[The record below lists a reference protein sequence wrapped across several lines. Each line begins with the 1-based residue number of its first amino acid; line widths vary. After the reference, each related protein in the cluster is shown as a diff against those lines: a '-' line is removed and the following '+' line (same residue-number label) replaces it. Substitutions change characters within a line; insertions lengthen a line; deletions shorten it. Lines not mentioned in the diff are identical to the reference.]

1 MRADEIRVA
10 ARHFHALTAKVPL
23 RIIRSEAGYDHAVA
37 VLNELLDAGGAD
49 EDSDLAGLVDAL
61 GKYVK
66 EWDDAHYEVH
76 VRSSPQETL
85 AYLMERHGLTQRDLP
100 EVGSQGVVSEI
111 LAGKRRL
118 NVRQIGAVSK
128 RFHVSADLFLE
139 PKAVA
144 AGTAKRAV
152 PAVAALRAK
161 AAKVERAGRTT
172 RR

>member
-10 ARHFHALTAKVPL
+10 ARHFQALTTKVPL
-23 RIIRSEAGYDHAVA
+23 RTIRSEAEYDHAVV

-49 EDSDLAGLVDAL
+49 EDSELAELVDAL
-61 GKYVK
+61 GKYIK
-66 EWDDAHYEVH
+66 EWDDAHYLVH
-76 VRSSPQETL
+76 VRSSPRETL

-111 LAGKRRL
+111 LAGRRRL
-118 NVRQIGAVSK
+118 NVRQIGAVIR

-139 PKAVA
+139 SKIVA
-144 AGTAKRAV
+144 AGVAKRPASLVTAV
-152 PAVAALRAK
+152 RAK
-161 AAKVERAGRTT
+161 AAKIGRAGRTA